1 MRSIRVV
8 PYEYAK
14 ESGIIS
20 IDNECVRDAELPPFE
35 PRMTYI
41 LSTLHAHRFHFLH
54 FSVFILEPEGNVLLF
69 RSLSVLSTIGLS
81 IDVRGDIANALE

>member
-1 MRSIRVV
+1 
-8 PYEYAK
+8 
-14 ESGIIS
+14 
-20 IDNECVRDAELPPFE
+20 
-35 PRMTYI
+35 
-41 LSTLHAHRFHFLH
+41 LH